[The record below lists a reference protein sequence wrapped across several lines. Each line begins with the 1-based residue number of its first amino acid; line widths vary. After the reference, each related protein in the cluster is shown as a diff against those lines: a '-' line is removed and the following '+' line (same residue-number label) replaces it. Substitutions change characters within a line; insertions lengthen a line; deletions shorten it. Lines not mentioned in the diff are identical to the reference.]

1 MHKQTDVSP
10 CGALCAECARLLECG
25 GCRAIEGKVYWLQYT
40 GQTVCAVYDCCVNG
54 KGRQNC
60 GGCEA
65 LPCARF
71 TKDPTVSDEENAA
84 NLKKM
89 LARLRSGD

>member
-1 MHKQTDVSP
+1 MQKQTDVSP
-10 CGALCAECARLLECG
+10 CGALCAECARLLE
-25 GCRAIEGKVYWLQYT
+25 
-40 GQTVCAVYDCCVNG
+40 
-54 KGRQNC
+54 C

-89 LARLRSGD
+89 LARLRPGD